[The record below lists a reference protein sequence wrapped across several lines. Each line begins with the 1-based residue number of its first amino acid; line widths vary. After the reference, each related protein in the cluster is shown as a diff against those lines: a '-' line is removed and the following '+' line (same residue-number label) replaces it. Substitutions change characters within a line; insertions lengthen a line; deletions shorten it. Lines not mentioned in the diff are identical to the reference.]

1 MRISDWSSDVCSS
14 DLRQGGRGVLR
25 FPLHCTGRSLRFL
38 AGSRL
43 LRGPLEDRQEIILQ
57 SKTELEPCRTS
68 QNFGSSAASARSR
81 SRRRSLIFRWPRTTT
96 ARTATTG
103 RPMRS
108 EEHTSE
114 LKSLMRSSYA
124 VFCLK
129 TKNIPTSNKHYR

>member
-14 DLRQGGRGVLR
+14 DLPDARQGGRGVLR

-57 SKTELEPCRTS
+57 SKTALEPCRTS

-81 SRRRSLIFRWPRTTT
+81 SE
-96 ARTATTG
+96 
-103 RPMRS
+103 S
-108 EEHTSE
+108 EE
-114 LKSLMRSSYA
+114 RSVGKECVSTCRSRCPPY
-124 VFCLK
+124 
-129 TKNIPTSNKHYR
+129 H

>member
-81 SRRRSLIFRWPRTTT
+81 
-96 ARTATTG
+96 
-103 RPMRS
+103 RS
-108 EEHTSE
+108 EERRVGKECVSTC
-114 LKSLMRSSYA
+114 RSRWSPY
-124 VFCLK
+124 
-129 TKNIPTSNKHYR
+129 P